1 MSLIGGSRVSATELA
16 KRAAKG
22 GGEAFLRD
30 GVVGTYEQARFPRY
44 RIAPDGFPETT
55 EIDGKLLV
63 GYGANAD
70 RYEDWVTN
78 ARPLPGG
85 EPLSPGAAPNFGL
98 PPGQDRP
105 DIRDSQGGLFF
116 LGQVPDSVATHTAT
130 DVPLTADGLGG
141 MLFHGVLDNTD
152 VFFKIAGATLLGVD
166 PAPPV
171 TSVARAPVSGKDKA
185 KRTK

>member
-1 MSLIGGSRVSATELA
+1 
-16 KRAAKG
+16 
-22 GGEAFLRD
+22 
-30 GVVGTYEQARFPRY
+30 
-44 RIAPDGFPETT
+44 
-55 EIDGKLLV
+55 V

-78 ARPLPGG
+78 ARPLPEAG
-85 EPLSPGAAPNFGL
+85 PVSPGAAPNYGV

-105 DIRDSQGGLFF
+105 DLRDAQGGLFF

-141 MLFHGVLDNTD
+141 NLFHGVLDNTD

-166 PAPPV
+166 AAPVGVAAVRAPAPV
-171 TSVARAPVSGKDKA
+171 KDQAKA
-185 KRTK
+185 QRKN